1 MSNQL
6 LEKNG
11 GQDMPTCDLASVV
24 SQPLRANHPPI
35 SELLRITNLWE
46 NVKNFGQPVY
56 LGSRGF
62 RVTHYWQP
70 NPTFNIIYK

>member
-24 SQPLRANHPPI
+24 SQPLSGKSSSH
-35 SELLRITNLWE
+35 
-46 NVKNFGQPVY
+46 
-56 LGSRGF
+56 F
-62 RVTHYWQP
+62 RTSPDYQSVGKRQEFWAASVP
-70 NPTFNIIYK
+70 W